1 MSFRD
6 TECHPLLVV
15 TVTSV
20 GDSWDSSAL
29 SASLLSVPW
38 QAVTLSFLLLELLL
52 VSLIFK
58 GEK

>member
-6 TECHPLLVV
+6 TECHPLLV
-15 TVTSV
+15 VTSV